1 VYTLAH
7 ACCLP
12 LTTTARVD
20 WQQLLLVVVVD
31 GR

>member
-20 WQQLLLVVVVD
+20 WQQLLVVVD